1 MAEQTKPAM
10 PSYILPGHD
19 QWRSAV
25 RRFYFHLR
33 AGDELLRD
41 DQGQDLLDLSAARHE
56 AELAARE
63 LLALAIR
70 AGEEQIPEA
79 FVIADEHGREIDTV
93 LLAALLPRSLKY
105 VDTRLNW
112 SEVVNFSRG
121 VG

>member
-1 MAEQTKPAM
+1 MRT
-10 PSYILPGHD
+10 
-19 QWRSAV
+19 
-25 RRFYFHLR
+25 
-33 AGDELLRD
+33 GDELLTD

-93 LLAALLPRSLKY
+93 LLAALLPRSLKKY
-105 VDTRLNW
+105 VDKRLNW